1 MRKMT
6 VEVWKAKDK
15 EGKEQDETILEVL
28 STVLSVSDP
37 QKMPRGF
44 DAFRSYSKI
53 SKAFEKATE
62 TNELV
67 LEESDYDFL
76 KNSIVRDVPSVWAM
90 NHKLREAIENFMA
103 AEEISG

>member
-53 SKAFEKATE
+53 SKAFEKAKETKILELEDTE
-62 TNELV
+62 
-67 LEESDYDFL
+67 YAFL
-76 KNSIVRDVPSVWAM
+76 KKRIEADVLAVWGTNKNISTHLTA
-90 NHKLREAIENFMA
+90 FMDLK
-103 AEEISG
+103 AE